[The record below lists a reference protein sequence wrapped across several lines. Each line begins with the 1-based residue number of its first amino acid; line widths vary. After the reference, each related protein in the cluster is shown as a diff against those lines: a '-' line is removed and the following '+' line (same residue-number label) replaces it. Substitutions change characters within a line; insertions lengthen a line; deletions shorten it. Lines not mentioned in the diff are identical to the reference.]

1 MALHWELLTNKK
13 EEKEEEKEEG
23 EEKEEKSLWDSDKLL
38 VFTEFLFP
46 HLKNKR
52 AAQLSLGS
60 ISQFSNSSP
69 LAPGTPFPAPALY
82 SHNPSLS
89 TT

>member
-1 MALHWELLTNKK
+1 MMALHWELLTNQK

-38 VFTEFLFP
+38 MSTEFLFP

-52 AAQLSLGS
+52 AAQMSPGS
-60 ISQFSNSSP
+60 FFQFSKSSP
-69 LAPGTPFPAPALY
+69 LAPGTRFPAPAL
-82 SHNPSLS
+82 
-89 TT
+89 